1 MDIDEFGKVSLV
13 NQSQSLKQLEIFC
26 VIRAGQI
33 AMAND
38 SDEENYRLLLRGFT
52 VCWHATSGWHFMDRT
67 VDYKCYK

>member
-13 NQSQSLKQLEIFC
+13 NQSQSLKQLEFFC

-52 VCWHATSGWHFMDRT
+52 VLACNFRLALYGQNCRL
-67 VDYKCYK
+67 